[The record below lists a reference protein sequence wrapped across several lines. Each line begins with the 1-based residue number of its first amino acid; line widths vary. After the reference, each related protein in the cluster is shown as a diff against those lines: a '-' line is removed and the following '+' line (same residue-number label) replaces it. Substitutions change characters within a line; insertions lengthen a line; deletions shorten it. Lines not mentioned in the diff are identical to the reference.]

1 MNYRLIIVGSG
12 SLLNVCAE
20 IAILNKIKI
29 KGYVDNIKTK
39 KKNIF
44 SIKYLGN
51 LKNIGKYIDRRTKII
66 LAIGDNYQIF

>member
-29 KGYVDNIKTK
+29 KGYVDNSKTK
-39 KKNIF
+39 NSNILF
-44 SIKYLGN
+44 K
-51 LKNIGKYIDRRTKII
+51 
-66 LAIGDNYQIF
+66 